1 MIYNRT
7 GSFDPSKFGDR
18 YQGAL
23 QELIEAKIKGVAIK
37 RREVVTPA
45 AVIDL
50 MAALKR
56 SLAQEMPAARGDT
69 PKKRTRQCPI
79 GVRGRCFCL

>member
-1 MIYNRT
+1 MIYKRT
-7 GSFDPSKFGDR
+7 GSFDPSKIRDR
-18 YQGAL
+18 YQEAL
-23 QELIEAKIKGVAIK
+23 RELTEAKIKGVAIE

-56 SLAQEMPAARGDT
+56 SLAQEMPAASVDT
-69 PKKRTRQCPI
+69 PKKRARQCPI